1 MALRPPLHSAH
12 VRSHSTIMSYLAYKP
27 QVRQDGFHMPHHN
40 GPPSPH
46 NMDAA
51 NMFMLPDAFRK
62 FPAVGTHNDFHH
74 GLDFSD
80 DLAQLMAGPN
90 AQSMQM
96 QPHTPSYDARPST
109 SFDDAY
115 RHTTHNIFDISAPLS
130 ASHHP
135 ALGGHALPSPATSAP
150 SQSHYPSSFT
160 LNTRHTDLNLLTPG
174 GSLPQGAGP
183 LAEFN
188 KPPSMFN
195 STLPALNSSMRFEPP
210 PAPASH
216 EIGGAPQ
223 AAFQLPPDFRQKHTP
238 SPSTNMNGLSRSR
251 SRSRAPSTGPGP
263 MRTQPTTRAKRNSI
277 SSASPPPRPHPS
289 AIMIPGRAQSRDIAH
304 SPLSLNASGGWF
316 APEFGLPT
324 PDSISSHAGAFGLPA
339 RDSSLDPGSVID
351 EPSPSGGGLSDAA
364 AKQ

>member
-1 MALRPPLHSAH
+1 MI
-12 VRSHSTIMSYLAYKP
+12 STRTRA
-27 QVRQDGFHMPHHN
+27 
-40 GPPSPH
+40 
-46 NMDAA
+46 
-51 NMFMLPDAFRK
+51 
-62 FPAVGTHNDFHH
+62 
-74 GLDFSD
+74 SD

-96 QPHTPSYDARPST
+96 QPHTPGGY
-109 SFDDAY
+109 DDAY

-135 ALGGHALPSPATSAP
+135 ALSSNNHNGLHHHQQQHQQQHQQHAQSAP
-150 SQSHYPSSFT
+150 GPSHYPSSFT
-160 LNTRHTDLNLLTPG
+160 LNPRHNEMGLISPPS
-174 GSLPQGAGP
+174 SLQQQQGAGP

-210 PAPASH
+210 APAPH
-216 EIGGAPQ
+216 DPTQ
-223 AAFQLPPDFRQKHTP
+223 AAFQLPPDFRQRHTP
-238 SPSTNMNGLSRSR
+238 SPVTNLNGVSRSR

-277 SSASPPPRPHPS
+277 SSASPPRQHPS
-289 AIMIPGRAQSRDIAH
+289 AILIPGANGSIRGQSRDIAH
-304 SPLSLNASGGWF
+304 SPLSLNTASGWF

-324 PDSISSHAGAFGLPA
+324 PDSVTSHAGAFGLPG
-339 RDSSLDPGSVID
+339 RDSSLGPVVD
-351 EPSPSGGGLSDAA
+351 EPSPSASGMSDVA